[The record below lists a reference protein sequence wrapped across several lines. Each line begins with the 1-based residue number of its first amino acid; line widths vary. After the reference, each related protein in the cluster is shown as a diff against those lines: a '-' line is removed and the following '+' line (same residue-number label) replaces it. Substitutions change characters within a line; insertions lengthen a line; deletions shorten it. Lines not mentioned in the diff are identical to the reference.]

1 MLTTLIADIKNIA
14 KEVKQSQLSCL
25 PLLKIDKD
33 YLLEVC
39 RYLFHKKHL
48 RFGGII
54 AEQDDTRRL
63 YYLFYLNKDQKALM
77 LEIEDEVSPR
87 PIPSI
92 STVIHG
98 ADWIEREIEDLFGIG
113 FRGHP
118 RLGDFVIHNESWGK
132 TIKPMRKE
140 FDVKQPLYKK
150 AGIGPDFWKPI
161 RIVEGQGVFAM
172 PIGPIYSGPSEAVH
186 FMLETV
192 GEEIIRAKTRLFYK
206 YRAVEKLAEGRSVSD
221 VILLAERFSGT
232 SAFSHALG
240 FSLAVENALGIKCP
254 KHILLLRTLICELER
269 LRHHIARIEG
279 ICNSTGLCVATSQ
292 AGILHEELLRISCE
306 FSGHRYL
313 FGLANI
319 GGLLKD
325 ISYDSCSL
333 LAQKCTSLQKRIK
346 RLEGMLRFSS
356 SFLDRLEEVGIINPE
371 QARQLCLVGPV
382 GRACG
387 QDFDLRRDIPYLCYD
402 ELNFECALEVEGDGY
417 ARLRVFFKEAKESIK
432 IIKQVVDLLNNS
444 RLDGKIDF
452 NIENFKEKLSK
463 KPVGISLV
471 EAPSGAALHWVRL
484 DQKGNI
490 ERYRI
495 ITPAFF
501 NWHAFHLST
510 EGFAFQDFPII
521 LASFGL
527 SVAEN
532 DR

>member
-1 MLTTLIADIKNIA
+1 MLDRLISDIKNITNVIKYCELSSLPVLEIK
-14 KEVKQSQLSCL
+14 KEELQK
-25 PLLKIDKD
+25 
-33 YLLEVC
+33 VC
-39 RYLFHKKHL
+39 RLLFHKKHL
-48 RFGGII
+48 HFGGIV
-54 AEQDDTRRL
+54 AEQDETRRL
-63 YYLFYLNKDQKALM
+63 YYFFLSKEKKALI
-77 LEIEDEVSPR
+77 LKIEEKISPH

-92 STVIHG
+92 STIIHG
-98 ADWIEREIEDLFGIG
+98 ADWLEREIEDLFGIG

-118 RLGDFVIHNESWGK
+118 RLGDFVIHSESWGK
-132 TIKPMRKE
+132 TIKPMRKD
-140 FDVKQPLYKK
+140 FNVTQPLYKK
-150 AGIGPDFWKPI
+150 AGTGPDFWKPI

-206 YRAVEKLAEGRSVSD
+206 YRAVEKLAEGKTISD

-240 FSLAVENALGIKCP
+240 FSMAVENALGIKCS
-254 KHILLLRTLICELER
+254 KSTQLLRIIICELER

-313 FGLANI
+313 FGLSAI
-319 GGLLKD
+319 GKILKD
-325 ISYDSCSL
+325 ISYDSCST
-333 LAQKCTSLQKRIK
+333 LAQKSSSLLKRIK
-346 RLEGMLRFSS
+346 RLESMLRFSS
-356 SFLDRLEEVGIINPE
+356 SFLDRLEEVGIVNPE

-382 GRACG
+382 GRASG
-387 QDFDLRRDIPYLCYD
+387 QDFDLRCDLPYLCYKD
-402 ELNFECALEVEGDGY
+402 IEFNRAIEFEGDGY
-417 ARLRVFFKEAKESIK
+417 ARLRVFFKEAKECIK
-432 IIKQVVDLLNNS
+432 IIKQAVELLKDYDVN
-444 RLDGKIDF
+444 DQFDF
-452 NIENFKEKLSK
+452 DINNFKETLSK
-463 KPVGISLV
+463 KPVGISFV

-484 DQKGNI
+484 NKNATV

-495 ITPAFF
+495 IPPAFF
-501 NWHAFHLST
+501 NWHGFHLST

-521 LASFGL
+521 LATFGL